1 MKQLTNYAEIHNMKS
16 YPLRIGPVLKEQLKK
31 LAEYNDISLN
41 KQIEI
46 ILTDYMDKQRKA

>member
-1 MKQLTNYAEIHNMKS
+1 MKS